1 MLDMDL
7 TNRDTFA
14 SLFLDLVNITVKD
27 LSLNLNMSTVTG
39 LADLIEDEVIPVPFP
54 VKVNIVVS
62 LLIFTEQLRLP
73 GVGIVYYIYFFLALN
88 YVSTFFSNHLP
99 SRNFHINIKS
109 DTQKIFQRPWKKY
122 VCLNDLKYFISTLL
136 FFYIS

>member
-73 GVGIVYYIYFFLALN
+73 GVGIVYYI
-88 YVSTFFSNHLP
+88 FFSC
-99 SRNFHINIKS
+99 
-109 DTQKIFQRPWKKY
+109 TQLCQYIF
-122 VCLNDLKYFISTLL
+122 F
-136 FFYIS
+136 

>member
-54 VKVNIVVS
+54 VKVNIAVS
-62 LLIFTEQLRLP
+62 PYFHRATEVARSRNCLL
-73 GVGIVYYIYFFLALN
+73 YI
-88 YVSTFFSNHLP
+88 FFSC
-99 SRNFHINIKS
+99 
-109 DTQKIFQRPWKKY
+109 TQLCQYIF
-122 VCLNDLKYFISTLL
+122 F
-136 FFYIS
+136 